1 MHFKLNKLDT
11 KQLKPFGIH
20 LLQARRGSGKTTL
33 LKQILFDMSSS
44 NSTFDLTLVFAP
56 CRSSADMF
64 RRMTV
69 PSLVY
74 DEMRLDVIEKVLSL
88 QRELLATNKGKHIC
102 IVCDDCSYDK
112 SFSRSVPRRAR
123 QQTDACRACR

>member
-44 NSTFDLTLVFAP
+44 SSTFDLTLVFAP

-88 QRELLATNKGKHIC
+88 QRELLAKKQRKAYMYR
-102 IVCDDCSYDK
+102 V
-112 SFSRSVPRRAR
+112 R
-123 QQTDACRACR
+123 